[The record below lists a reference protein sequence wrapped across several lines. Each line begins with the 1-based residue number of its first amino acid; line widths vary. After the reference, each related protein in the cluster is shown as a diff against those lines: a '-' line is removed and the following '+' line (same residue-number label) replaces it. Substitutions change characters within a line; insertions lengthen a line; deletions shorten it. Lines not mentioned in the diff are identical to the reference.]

1 MSEYDIDGLDELEKT
16 LIDMIDVK
24 YPKELEKLIIQI
36 AYEVQGETK
45 ENQDKKVRRITSRLI
60 NGWRVGKPK
69 RIGGEI
75 FIEVYNNVEYAEAVE
90 YGHRCGK
97 DGFYEGAHMFE
108 IAMTKLAT
116 RLPAYLKSWLDDF
129 IKEQGL

>member
-1 MSEYDIDGLDELEKT
+1 MSEYDVCGLDELEKT
-16 LIDMIDVK
+16 LSNMIDVK
-24 YPKELEKLIIQI
+24 YPKELERLIIQI

-45 ENQDKKVRRITSRLI
+45 LNQDKKVRRITSRLI

-69 RIGGEI
+69 RIGGELY
-75 FIEVYNNVEYAEAVE
+75 IEVYNNVEYAEAVE

-97 DGFYEGAHMFE
+97 SGFYEGAHMFE
-108 IAMTKLAT
+108 LAMAKLDS
-116 RLPAYLKSWLDDF
+116 RLPAYLKGWLDKF